1 MKNRGSYMKL
11 KDTIQMMDNAD
22 YKERYKAEY
31 FQLKIRYEKL
41 SAMLDKYK
49 NGKLDFT
56 PTCSYELLFE
66 QLIYMENYMH
76 ILEERA
82 MIENV
87 DIEE

>member
-1 MKNRGSYMKL
+1 MEFT
-11 KDTIQMMDNAD
+11 DTVKMMNSSD

-49 NGKLDFT
+49 NGKLDFM

-76 ILEERA
+76 ILEERSF
-82 MIENV
+82 IEKIN
-87 DIEE
+87 IEE

>member
-1 MKNRGSYMKL
+1 MEL
-11 KDTIQMMDNAD
+11 TDTVKMMNSSD

-49 NGKLDFT
+49 NGKPDFT

-82 MIENV
+82 IIENV

>member
-1 MKNRGSYMKL
+1 MEL
-11 KDTIQMMDNAD
+11 TDTVKMMNSSD

-41 SAMLDKYK
+41 SEMLDKYK

-76 ILEERA
+76 ILEERSF
-82 MIENV
+82 IEKIN
-87 DIEE
+87 IEEW

>member
-1 MKNRGSYMKL
+1 MEL
-11 KDTIQMMDNAD
+11 KDTVKMMNSSD

-66 QLIYMENYMH
+66 QLVYMENYMQ

-82 MIENV
+82 NIENV